1 MEVQMFNFLG
11 KKQKEKIEKKE
22 KQANFQY
29 KLAENKLKNLM
40 DKIDSLEEIIIVRK
54 ANHA

>member
-11 KKQKEKIEKKE
+11 KKQEIKIEKKE
-22 KQANFQY
+22 KQANLQY